1 MAKTSEAVTAL
12 GFAEVPF
19 WSIGAVVA
27 DKMVKEARVTL
38 LGLDTTALENI
49 LIRVAGDVSDVKSSL
64 QTAIDFGSELG
75 VEVITGVI
83 PSPESGFDKAVDYPN
98 SINPI
103 YGAREQFLP
112 SDYKITQKQ
121 NMNDNQHALGFLETQ
136 GLVAVLEAT
145 DAMLKSANVTLV
157 GKEKIGA
164 AYVTVVVKG
173 DVAAVTAAVDAGKE
187 AVNGLGTLIASHVI
201 ARPHADLVALLPA

>member
-1 MAKTSEAVTAL
+1 MVKSYEEVIAL
-12 GFAEVPF
+12 GFAEVSF
-19 WSIGAVVA
+19 WSISAVVA
-27 DKMVKEARVTL
+27 DKMVKESGVKL

-49 LIRVAGDVSDVKSSL
+49 LIRVAGDVSDVNSSL
-64 QTAIDFGSELG
+64 QTAVDFGNELG
-75 VEVITGVI
+75 VEVISSVI
-83 PSPESGFDKAVDYPN
+83 PSPASVFDKAVDYPN
-98 SINPI
+98 TINPI

-121 NMNDNQHALGFLETQ
+121 NMKNNQHALGFLETQ
-136 GLVAVLEAT
+136 GLVAALEAT

-164 AYVTVVVKG
+164 AYVTVVIKG

-187 AVNGLGTLIASHVI
+187 AVNELGTIIASHVI
-201 ARPHADLVALLPA
+201 ARPHTDLVSLLPT

>member
-1 MAKTSEAVTAL
+1 MAKTSEAITAL
-12 GFAEVPF
+12 GFSEVPF

-27 DKMVKEARVTL
+27 DTMVKEARVTL

-64 QTAIDFGSELG
+64 QTAIDFGRELG

-83 PSPESGFDKAVDYPN
+83 PSPESGFEKAVDYPN
-98 SINPI
+98 AINPI

-121 NMNDNQHALGFLETQ
+121 YMNDNQHALGFLETQ
-136 GLVAVLEAT
+136 GLVAALEAT

-173 DVAAVTAAVDAGKE
+173 DVAAVSAAVDAGKV

-201 ARPHADLVALLPA
+201 ARPHADLAALLPA